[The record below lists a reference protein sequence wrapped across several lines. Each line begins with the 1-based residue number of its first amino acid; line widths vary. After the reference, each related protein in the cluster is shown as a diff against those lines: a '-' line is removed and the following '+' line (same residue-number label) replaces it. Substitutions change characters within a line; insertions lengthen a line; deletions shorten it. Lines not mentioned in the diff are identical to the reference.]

1 VSKPNPFMKQSPH
14 ARKRPRQK
22 PAPSL
27 VGNPFAARALA
38 KAQAKNREEKPNPFV
53 RAPKGKGH
61 IPTEPIK
68 RSEEEWENLL
78 ERGYRLIDDAG
89 VEVGDDVRITW
100 DYDVAYGPGISM
112 HIGTVVHLSD
122 KIESRPNSDQQGTLR
137 IPLYRIKAIEVVAKG
152 A

>member
-68 RSEEEWENLL
+68 RSE
-78 ERGYRLIDDAG
+78 
-89 VEVGDDVRITW
+89 
-100 DYDVAYGPGISM
+100 AYGPGISM